1 LSTFFSHLSSISPDA
16 SESRVR
22 AGAVPVPGDISAAFR
37 SLAEAFEVM
46 RQDHEGGTTDHT
58 DHPFQPPTGS
68 SDPLGD
74 DLLSTMISAL
84 LQNADTPP
92 SDVQGVSEE
101 FIADLSR
108 VPKKTLQRTPDA
120 ACPICNEPFLDDKY
134 PLVVR
139 LPCHKDH
146 LFDLECVRPW
156 LRLKGTC
163 PLDRRDFGKEQR
175 EREEQRRKELEKA
188 RAKERVEEEG
198 EEEEEWDGLYG

>member
-1 LSTFFSHLSSISPDA
+1 MSTFFSHLSSISPDA
-16 SESRVR
+16 SEPRVR

-37 SLAEAFEVM
+37 SLAEVFEVM
-46 RQDHEGGTTDHT
+46 RQDHEGGAGFTHDST
-58 DHPFQPPTGS
+58 DHPLAAGE
-68 SDPLGD
+68 LGD
-74 DLLSTMISAL
+74 DLLSNMISAL

-101 FIADLSR
+101 FIADLTR

-175 EREEQRRKELEKA
+175 EREERRRKELEKA
-188 RAKERVEEEG
+188 RAKERVEEEEG
-198 EEEEEWDGLYG
+198 EEEWDGLYG